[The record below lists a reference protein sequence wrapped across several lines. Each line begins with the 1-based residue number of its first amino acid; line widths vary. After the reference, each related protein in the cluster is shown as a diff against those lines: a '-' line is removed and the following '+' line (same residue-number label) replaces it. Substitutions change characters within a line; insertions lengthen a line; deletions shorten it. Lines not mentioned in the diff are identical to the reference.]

1 MKPYKMLKEV
11 VQRGVEKAFNNSYF
25 TAFTVADLINDDKFM
40 RVVYGEEEVCHA
52 CGGSINASFVCPVCD
67 YPAYTRDTPNYQ
79 YIQQQAIILEGDEQ
93 IKFLHERMER

>member
-1 MKPYKMLKEV
+1 MKPHKMLKEI

-40 RVVYGEEEVCHA
+40 EKVYGGELICDKKPCPLKFPICSICHSRFY
-52 CGGSINASFVCPVCD
+52 GNPMQRFK
-67 YPAYTRDTPNYQ
+67 

-93 IKFLHERMER
+93 IKFLHERMEK